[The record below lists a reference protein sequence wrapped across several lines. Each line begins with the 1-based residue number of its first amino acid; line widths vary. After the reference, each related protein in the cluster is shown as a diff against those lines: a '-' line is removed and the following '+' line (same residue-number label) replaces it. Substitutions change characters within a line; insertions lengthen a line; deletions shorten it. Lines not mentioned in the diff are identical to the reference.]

1 MSLIGTLTVIGNVA
15 GAAVAPLM
23 GGVALTGS
31 GGLLA
36 AGTGATGA
44 LAGTAGTGLGA
55 TLGAAGIGTGAGGA
69 LAAPGAAA
77 AAGAGS
83 GGGSGLG
90 AAVGSV
96 GQAAAPGAAG
106 TPAAAGGAAPG
117 AASIVGGT
125 GTGAAPTS
133 SGILGTG
140 LTTGNATADTIASTT
155 IPSATISGGQ
165 QVVQAGLDANAQGK
179 ANNLYRSNTTN
190 QQADLNKAGAMAGDL
205 YGPQS
210 GSGGWASPQPGMF
223 AAKKGGE
230 IALETGQFVIPADIV
245 SALGNGD
252 TEAGQRFLT
261 EFFNDYA

>member
-23 GGVALTGS
+23 GGVSMGS
-31 GGLLA
+31 LLG

-55 TLGAAGIGTGAGGA
+55 TLGAAGVGTGAGGA
-69 LAAPGAAA
+69 LAPTAAAAAPGAAA
-77 AAGAGS
+77 APT
-83 GGGSGLG
+83 
-90 AAVGSV
+90 AAVAPGTV
-96 GQAAAPGAAG
+96 APGAAAPGAAAPG
-106 TPAAAGGAAPG
+106 AAVAPGAAAAPG
-117 AASIVGGT
+117 A
-125 GTGAAPTS
+125 S
-133 SGILGTG
+133 SGVLGTG
-140 LTTGNATADTIASTT
+140 LTTGSATGDALATT
-155 IPSATISGGQ
+155 ATISAGTSGIKEGA
-165 QVVQAGLDANAQGK
+165 QAGLNAEAQSK
-179 ANNLYRSNTTN
+179 ANNLFKGNTAN
-190 QQADLNKAGAMAGDL
+190 QTAQLNKTGAMAGDL

-210 GSGGWASPQPGMF
+210 GNGGWATPQPGMF
-223 AAKKGGE
+223 SAKEGGE